1 MPEGEFAALAS
12 LPDAYLASCFCLP
25 PEQIPAR
32 RCELGVAADPDGAD
46 RDPDRFQRAAARWH
60 GRLCLEARG
69 MRAADAE
76 LALEAIRGLG
86 DGLAAPAAEAL
97 AGILSAHCL
106 EREAALVEE
115 WLDGRQPD

>member
-1 MPEGEFAALAS
+1 
-12 LPDAYLASCFCLP
+12 
-25 PEQIPAR
+25 
-32 RCELGVAADPDGAD
+32 
-46 RDPDRFQRAAARWH
+46 
-60 GRLCLEARG
+60 

-76 LALEAIRGLG
+76 LALAPIRGLG